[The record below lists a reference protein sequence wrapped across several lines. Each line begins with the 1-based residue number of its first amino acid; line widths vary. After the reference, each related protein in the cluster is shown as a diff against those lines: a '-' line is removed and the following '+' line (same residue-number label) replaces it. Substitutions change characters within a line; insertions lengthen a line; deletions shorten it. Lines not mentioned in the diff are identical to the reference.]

1 MMRSPDRWRRAA
13 PPARLGR
20 PSITSWT
27 GPSYTSERLIEGLRE
42 RAATLSVQL
51 EMQSRA
57 WLGRH
62 KARLGLLLRVMTSAL
77 LSFEAARWLNVHMPL
92 WAVLTA
98 IMVTQISVGRSL
110 KASLDYLSGTIG
122 GAVFGAVV
130 GILVGGGSEVVLLVG
145 LAIAV
150 GPLTLIATVRQSLT
164 AAPVTAAIVLVAPAF
179 TLATPIAAAADRV
192 LEVALGAVI
201 GLTISFVLFPASAY
215 GVAIEAAARMI
226 DRLANA
232 LGELITG
239 LKVGLEPGAL
249 HRIQDGIGETFLE
262 LNAVGTEAERE
273 RAARLSSAP
282 DIGPLLLTLLR
293 LRHDLVIIG
302 RAAASPL
309 PETLQARLKSFTDLA
324 TAIGDFLRASGTAL
338 RTRRVPPPPRRS
350 GLGAP
355 LLCGGNRDNPPGRCD
370 APAAERGDRALLR
383 TLLRTGAARAQFARA
398 PSLCRRM
405 GAIDGARQVM
415 QPLCPRL

>member
-1 MMRSPDRWRRAA
+1 MMRSPDGWRRAA
-13 PPARLGR
+13 PAARLGG

-51 EMQSRA
+51 QMQSRA

-130 GILVGGGSEVVLLVG
+130 AILVGGGSEVVLLVG

-338 RTRRVPPPPRRS
+338 RTRRVPPRLDGVDSALRSYAAAIETIRQEGATRRLPS
-350 GLGAP
+350 EVTERFFALCFALEQLGHN
-355 LLCGGNRDNPPGRCD
+355 LRELHRCV
-370 APAAERGDRALLR
+370 AEWAQS
-383 TLLRTGAARAQFARA
+383 TG
-398 PSLCRRM
+398 P
-405 GAIDGARQVM
+405 DK
-415 QPLCPRL
+415 

>member
-1 MMRSPDRWRRAA
+1 MMRSPDGWRRAA
-13 PPARLGR
+13 PAARLGG

-27 GPSYTSERLIEGLRE
+27 GPSYTSERLIEGFRE

-338 RTRRVPPPPRRS
+338 RTRRVPPRLDGVDSALRSYAAAIETIRQEGATRRLPS
-350 GLGAP
+350 EVTERFFALCFALEQLGHN
-355 LLCGGNRDNPPGRCD
+355 LRELHRCV
-370 APAAERGDRALLR
+370 AEWAQS
-383 TLLRTGAARAQFARA
+383 TG
-398 PSLCRRM
+398 P
-405 GAIDGARQVM
+405 DK
-415 QPLCPRL
+415 

>member
-1 MMRSPDRWRRAA
+1 
-13 PPARLGR
+13 
-20 PSITSWT
+20 
-27 GPSYTSERLIEGLRE
+27 
-42 RAATLSVQL
+42 
-51 EMQSRA
+51 
-57 WLGRH
+57 
-62 KARLGLLLRVMTSAL
+62 
-77 LSFEAARWLNVHMPL
+77 
-92 WAVLTA
+92 
-98 IMVTQISVGRSL
+98 MVTQISVGRSL

-150 GPLTLIATVRQSLT
+150 GPLTLIATVRSQSLT

-179 TLATPIAAAADRV
+179 TLADPHRRSSGFSV

-262 LNAVGTEAERE
+262 LER
-273 RAARLSSAP
+273 
-282 DIGPLLLTLLR
+282 G
-293 LRHDLVIIG
+293 RHRG
-302 RAAASPL
+302 GAAS
-309 PETLQARLKSFTDLA
+309 ARHGFRRHQTSALCC
-324 TAIGDFLRASGTAL
+324 LRS
-338 RTRRVPPPPRRS
+338 
-350 GLGAP
+350 
-355 LLCGGNRDNPPGRCD
+355 
-370 APAAERGDRALLR
+370 
-383 TLLRTGAARAQFARA
+383 
-398 PSLCRRM
+398 
-405 GAIDGARQVM
+405 
-415 QPLCPRL
+415 

>member
-1 MMRSPDRWRRAA
+1 MMRSPDGWRRAA
-13 PPARLGR
+13 PAARLGG

-51 EMQSRA
+51 QMQSRA

-338 RTRRVPPPPRRS
+338 RTRRVPPRLDGVDSALRSYAAAIETIRQEGATRRLPS
-350 GLGAP
+350 EVTERFFALCFALEQLGHN
-355 LLCGGNRDNPPGRCD
+355 LRELHRCV
-370 APAAERGDRALLR
+370 AEWAQS
-383 TLLRTGAARAQFARA
+383 TG
-398 PSLCRRM
+398 P
-405 GAIDGARQVM
+405 DK
-415 QPLCPRL
+415 

>member
-1 MMRSPDRWRRAA
+1 
-13 PPARLGR
+13 
-20 PSITSWT
+20 
-27 GPSYTSERLIEGLRE
+27 
-42 RAATLSVQL
+42 L

-57 WLGRH
+57 WLRRH
-62 KARLGLLLRVMTSAL
+62 KARLGLFFRVITSAL
-77 LSFEAARWLNVHMPL
+77 LSFEAARWLNLHMPL

-122 GAVFGAVV
+122 GALFGAVV
-130 GILVGGGSEVVLLVG
+130 GILVGRDTEVAVLLG

-150 GPLTLIATVRQSLT
+150 GPLALIATVRQSLT
-164 AAPVTAAIVLVAPAF
+164 AAPITAATVMVVPAF
-179 TLATPIAAAADRV
+179 TLVTPMAAAVDRV
-192 LEVALGAVI
+192 LEVALGALI

-215 GVAIEAAARMI
+215 GSAIEAAARMI

-239 LKVGLEPGAL
+239 VKVGLEPGAI

-262 LNAVGTEAERE
+262 LNAVGAEAERE
-273 RAARLSSAP
+273 RAARLSWAP

-309 PETLQARLKSFTDLA
+309 PQTLQVAALTHLA
-324 TAIGDFLRASGTAL
+324 MVIGDFLRASGTAL
-338 RTRRVPPPPRRS
+338 RARRPPP
-350 GLGAP
+350 
-355 LLCGGNRDNPPGRCD
+355 C
-370 APAAERGDRALLR
+370 
-383 TLLRTGAARAQFARA
+383 
-398 PSLCRRM
+398 
-405 GAIDGARQVM
+405 IDGVESALHSYAAAIETIRQEGTTRGLPSDVTERFFA
-415 QPLCPRL
+415 LCFALEHIGHNLQELHRCVAEWAQSPGQE

>member
-1 MMRSPDRWRRAA
+1 MMRSPDGWRRAA
-13 PPARLGR
+13 PAARLGR

-27 GPSYTSERLIEGLRE
+27 GPSYTSEQLIEGLRE

-57 WLGRH
+57 WLRRH

-164 AAPVTAAIVLVAPAF
+164 AAPITAAIVLVAPAF

-262 LNAVGTEAERE
+262 LNAVGAEAERE

-282 DIGPLLLTLLR
+282 DIRPLLLTLLR

-309 PETLQARLKSFTDLA
+309 PQTLQAEPLTDLA

-338 RTRRVPPPPRRS
+338 RTRRMPPCLDGVDSALRSYAAAIETIRQEGATRRLPS
-350 GLGAP
+350 EVTERFFALCFTLEQLGHNSRE
-355 LLCGGNRDNPPGRCD
+355 LHRCV
-370 APAAERGDRALLR
+370 AEWAQS
-383 TLLRTGAARAQFARA
+383 TG
-398 PSLCRRM
+398 P
-405 GAIDGARQVM
+405 DK
-415 QPLCPRL
+415 

>member
-1 MMRSPDRWRRAA
+1 MMRSPDGWRRAA
-13 PPARLGR
+13 PAARLGG

-27 GPSYTSERLIEGLRE
+27 GPSYTSERLIEGFRE

-51 EMQSRA
+51 EMRSRA

-130 GILVGGGSEVVLLVG
+130 AILVGGGSEVVLLVG

-338 RTRRVPPPPRRS
+338 RTRRVPPRLDGVDSALRSYAAAIETIRQEGATRRLPS
-350 GLGAP
+350 EVTERFFALCFALEQLGHN
-355 LLCGGNRDNPPGRCD
+355 LRELHRCV
-370 APAAERGDRALLR
+370 AEWAQS
-383 TLLRTGAARAQFARA
+383 TG
-398 PSLCRRM
+398 P
-405 GAIDGARQVM
+405 DK
-415 QPLCPRL
+415 

>member
-1 MMRSPDRWRRAA
+1 MMRSPDGWRRAA
-13 PPARLGR
+13 PAARLGG

-51 EMQSRA
+51 QMQSRA

-262 LNAVGTEAERE
+262 LNAVGAEAERE

-282 DIGPLLLTLLR
+282 DIRPLLLTLLR

-338 RTRRVPPPPRRS
+338 RTRRVPPRLDGVDSALRSYAAAIETIRQEGATRRLPS
-350 GLGAP
+350 EVTERFFALCFALEQLGHN
-355 LLCGGNRDNPPGRCD
+355 LRELHRCV
-370 APAAERGDRALLR
+370 AEWAQS
-383 TLLRTGAARAQFARA
+383 TG
-398 PSLCRRM
+398 P
-405 GAIDGARQVM
+405 DK
-415 QPLCPRL
+415 

>member
-1 MMRSPDRWRRAA
+1 MMRSPDGWRRAA
-13 PPARLGR
+13 PAARLGR

-51 EMQSRA
+51 QMQSRA

-262 LNAVGTEAERE
+262 LNAVGAEAERE

-338 RTRRVPPPPRRS
+338 RTRRVPPRLDGVDSALRSYAAAIETIRQEGATRRLPS
-350 GLGAP
+350 EVTERFFALCFALEQLGHN
-355 LLCGGNRDNPPGRCD
+355 LRELHRCV
-370 APAAERGDRALLR
+370 AEWAQS
-383 TLLRTGAARAQFARA
+383 TG
-398 PSLCRRM
+398 P
-405 GAIDGARQVM
+405 DK
-415 QPLCPRL
+415 

>member
-1 MMRSPDRWRRAA
+1 MMRSPDGWRRAA
-13 PPARLGR
+13 PAARLGG

-51 EMQSRA
+51 QMQSRA

-262 LNAVGTEAERE
+262 LNAVGAEAERE

-338 RTRRVPPPPRRS
+338 RTRRVPPRLDGVDSALRSYAAAIETIRQEGATRRLPS
-350 GLGAP
+350 EVTERFFALCFALEQLGHN
-355 LLCGGNRDNPPGRCD
+355 LRELHRCV
-370 APAAERGDRALLR
+370 AEWAQS
-383 TLLRTGAARAQFARA
+383 TG
-398 PSLCRRM
+398 P
-405 GAIDGARQVM
+405 DK
-415 QPLCPRL
+415 